1 MTNTHVIERND
12 RGEYILTTASGKTYL
27 CERWE
32 EVKNGGTFRKWHVK
46 IPYGPAREECGRTYI
61 AESKFEASGRYEFET
76 KTEHRTG
83 TGWGASWKDRMTD
96 EEKAEYETLT
106 KRIAEIESIA
116 KARPA
121 RQMTEIEKL
130 EAKIAREQAL
140 LEKLRRGEA

>member
-1 MTNTHVIERND
+1 MTTIHRIEKQND
-12 RGEYILTTASGKTYL
+12 GTYILTTASGKTYV

-61 AESKFEASGRYEFET
+61 SESHFEKSSIYEFET

-83 TGWGASWKDRMTD
+83 TGWGGSWKDKMTD
-96 EEKAEYETLT
+96 DERKEYDACA
-106 KRIAEIESIA
+106 KRMAEIESLA

-121 RQMTEIEKL
+121 REKTEIEKL
-130 EAKIAREQAL
+130 EARIAREQAL
-140 LEKLRRGEA
+140 LAKLRGEA